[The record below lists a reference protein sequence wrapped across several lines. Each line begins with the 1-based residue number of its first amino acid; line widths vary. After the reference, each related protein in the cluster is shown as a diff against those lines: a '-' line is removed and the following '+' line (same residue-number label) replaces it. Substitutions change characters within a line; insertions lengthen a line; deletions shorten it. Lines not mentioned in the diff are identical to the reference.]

1 MKKTNELT
9 IYGILSRNVAI
20 FYRQELTSLYQVPG
34 KLKACRSSK
43 LNFLSNSFII
53 DDIHVIIVWLH
64 VAVFNEHDILRLC
77 DNVHLFK

>member
-9 IYGILSRNVAI
+9 IHGILSRNVAI

-77 DNVHLFK
+77 DNVPSFK